1 MEFLDFCFFLLL
13 QFLTRFQT
21 KPFSEDYFMIV
32 KNLLVVGVVAGFA
45 TAAAA
50 AEGSK
55 ANFKVGAKVRMDNE
69 QWTMEDSPNGGTKTT
84 SKSSSIGLHTAAFS
98 LTGESGSDSLHILYH
113 ANTNT
118 LRHATISH
126 KLNDMA
132 SATFGQMHLLSGS
145 WENSYDTADQYLYS
159 STHDMMYKDRS
170 GAQVDLSFGDHK
182 VAIQAVQGE
191 TEVGGKMFEEN
202 GGLST
207 SLQYRG
213 NLGMVRP
220 LISYS
225 QIRTSASRSTD
236 SSLNYGDG
244 YATIMGAGVQADAA
258 GATVDLE
265 LDTIKMHKQKN
276 VTGSKD
282 SNMQSIVAQVRY
294 PVGANTTPFLKFVSE
309 SHKFGAAKDAGD
321 EAGTSFAFGAEHKLD
336 DACRL
341 HAVYISKNM
350 TTKNTDGKDDKD
362 THMGFNLGVT
372 AAM

>member
-1 MEFLDFCFFLLL
+1 
-13 QFLTRFQT
+13 
-21 KPFSEDYFMIV
+21 MIV

-55 ANFKVGAKVRMDNE
+55 ASFKTGAKVRLDNE
-69 QWTMEDSPNGGTKTT
+69 QWTMEDAPNGGTKTT
-84 SKSSSIGLHTAAFS
+84 SKESRIRLHTADFS
-98 LTGESGSDSLHILYH
+98 LTGESGSDSLHILYE

-118 LRHATISH
+118 LRHAMITH
-126 KLNDMA
+126 KLSDI
-132 SATFGQMHLLSGS
+132 ATAHFGQIHLLSGS

-159 STHDMMYKDRS
+159 WTNDMMYKDRS

-182 VAIQAVQGE
+182 VAVQAVQGE

-225 QIRTSASRSTD
+225 QIRTAASRSTD
-236 SSLNYGDG
+236 GSMNYGDG

-265 LDTIKMHKQKN
+265 LDTIKMHKQKS
-276 VTGSKD
+276 VTASKD

-309 SHKFGAAKDAGD
+309 SHKLGAQKDVGD
-321 EAGTSFAFGAEHKLD
+321 IAGTSFAFGAEHKLD

-350 TTKNTDGKDDKD
+350 TTKNAEGKDDKD